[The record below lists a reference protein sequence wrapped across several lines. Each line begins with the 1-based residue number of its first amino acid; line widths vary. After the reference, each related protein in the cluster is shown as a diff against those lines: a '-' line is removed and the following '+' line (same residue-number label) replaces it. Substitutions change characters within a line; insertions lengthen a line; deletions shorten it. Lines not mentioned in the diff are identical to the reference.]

1 MADEWKIHRDREGC
15 QKPGCPLP
23 TSKSYFAVL
32 EWGVL
37 EPAAGSKKPKA
48 SDGDISVCV
57 RREFCDACFQDHER
71 KCPEGQ
77 PPIFWRA
84 MRRSKGSKEP
94 VLDLV
99 SLRALFDRLGQVEDD
114 RARALRYF
122 CALLLLR
129 KRVLK
134 MAKPKTR
141 EQEQADL
148 VVRDPKLK
156 ESEPVA
162 LFAPAVDA
170 TDLSTIKDEL
180 LAAIGETGGEEE
192 GAGEAGDEAS
202 GHGSPPEAGAD

>member
-1 MADEWKIHRDREGC
+1 MAEEWKIQRDREGC

-32 EWGVL
+32 EWGVK
-37 EPAAGSKKPKA
+37 EAKGK
-48 SDGDISVCV
+48 DGRGTGVELPVCI
-57 RREFCDACFQDHER
+57 RRELCDACFQDHER
-71 KCPEGQ
+71 KCAPEQ

-84 MRRSKGSKEP
+84 ARRASGSKEP

-99 SLRALFDRLGQVEDD
+99 SLRALFDRLGTVDDD

-129 KRVLK
+129 KRALK
-134 MAKPKTR
+134 MVKPKTR

-156 ESEPVA
+156 EAEPVA
-162 LFAPAVDA
+162 LFAPAIET
-170 TDLSTIKDEL
+170 TDLSAVKDEL
-180 LAAIGETGGEEE
+180 LAAIGEGGGE
-192 GAGEAGDEAS
+192 DNS
-202 GHGSPPEAGAD
+202 ADAQD